1 MLKTLARLPA
11 IVAALLLSGCALT
24 EMAGYQV
31 VLDDLNEPRGL
42 LWRADG
48 TLCVAETGHPSVSRE
63 DIPRGIDNSAA
74 TGALTCLDPDGAPQR
89 LVEGLPYL
97 LNGSDGTSVGAT
109 DVAELDGQLYL
120 LMAEGRGSLSR
131 TILDVTDART
141 PPQVVA
147 DFLAFVADPLTL
159 DYNKATF
166 VKLNPF
172 AMIADVDRRRFLVT
186 DGATGEVFSASVNGA
201 ISIFSQVEGHDVL
214 TGIAWG
220 PDRLAY
226 VASFSRLPHTEGSGS
241 IVRLQMDGRSKTI
254 LKGLT
259 APIDLAFDSDGRL
272 YVLEFMSGADGEH
285 PYRGKLGRLLRF
297 RPQGDGW
304 GEPKVLITGLPYP
317 IGIVIAPDDNLY
329 LSIHGAYSEAGTG
342 RVLRFDDLAQRELN
356 MPSLQY
362 REP

>member
-1 MLKTLARLPA
+1 MFKAAARLHA
-11 IVAALLLSGCALT
+11 IIAALLFGGCALT

-31 VLDDLNEPRGL
+31 VLDDLDEPRGL

-48 TLCVAETGHPSVSRE
+48 TLCVAETGHPSASRE
-63 DIPRGIDNSAA
+63 EIPPGTDNASA
-74 TGALTCLDPDGAPQR
+74 TGALTCVDSDGAGQR
-89 LVEGLPYL
+89 LAEGLPYL

-120 LMAEGRGSLSR
+120 LLAEGRASLSR
-131 TILDVTDART
+131 TILHVTDAQT

-147 DFLAFVADPLTL
+147 DFLAYVADPLTL

-172 AMIADVDRRRFLVT
+172 AMIADADGRRFLVT
-186 DGATGEVFSASVNGA
+186 DGATGQVFSASVNGA
-201 ISIFSQVEGHDVL
+201 ISLFSQVEGHDVL

-226 VASFSRLPHTEGSGS
+226 VASFSRLPHIEGSGS
-241 IVRLQMDGRSKTI
+241 IVRLRRDGSSKTI

-304 GEPKVLITGLPYP
+304 GEPQVLITGLPYP
-317 IGIVIAPDDNLY
+317 IGIVIAPDDSLY

-342 RVLRFDDLAQRELN
+342 RVLRFDDLVQRELN